1 MDRRERESLMA
12 RLRFAEA
19 VCGTLT
25 GAERDRIISFQC
37 PLCGQEALA
46 VWLHEGPRRGRCY
59 CGARMDEEVG
69 P

>member
-1 MDRRERESLMA
+1 MDKREREDMRG

-19 VCGTLT
+19 ACSVLT
-25 GAERDRIISFQC
+25 GVERDRFVSFRC

-46 VWLHEGPRRGRCY
+46 IWLREGPRRGRCY